1 MMPNRFGIAIAVLAI
16 HAGSS
21 PADELPKIKNVEL
34 QPLAAQAKRVADA
47 LEFLGSPL
55 AEAERQA
62 LAKASDAVGVQ
73 NVLDKHCLAGV
84 RVSDDKPPRIE
95 TVPGPAKPELAEQ
108 GWRVFLVKV
117 ENPG

>member
-1 MMPNRFGIAIAVLAI
+1 MMPYRFGIAIALLAI

-55 AEAERQA
+55 AEAQRQA
-62 LAKASDAVGVQ
+62 LTAAADCVAIQAVF
-73 NVLDKHCLAGV
+73 DKHCLAGV
-84 RVSDDKPPRIE
+84 RISNDKPPRVE
-95 TVPGPAKPELAEQ
+95 TVPGPAKP
-108 GWRVFLVKV
+108 
-117 ENPG
+117 